1 MASNAAGLEAHWPP
15 RSPRE
20 ALLSTPGGRERYRQI
35 LAQRSSSP
43 SPSKTRSTRPG
54 SRGATLPT
62 MTMDMDDNMDMGDPM
77 DVDEEDDEETLQ
89 LKLQQIQAQLRL
101 KKLRKDKARSQNDP
115 HSSFSALSDQDNT
128 KGSRPGS
135 ASTGRPG
142 MRIKEIRRTDAAVRP
157 PSQDSAVEVPASPV
171 RKAQAQPEQTSP
183 SRILLGIDK
192 GLRGKDVSLKRAPSL
207 RKSSDDP
214 GGSQGSGAGYLH
226 RSRTPGLT
234 EDKPRPLSFNER
246 LAAAR
251 TEEKTREET
260 RSKASRSRS
269 SAFNVTQQ
277 EMEDYKKAAV
287 DVPPNEPSPRDRI
300 FARDD
305 TTGTAPFERP
315 RNGHLSRSN
324 TAPDIRTASRLGHGA
339 SNSGS
344 FSSQVAGSFSSIA
357 SDTPKSPSASFDV
370 YSGFHLSKRILPH
383 QIVARAVSGKT
394 TYSIKDLLRQVKAP
408 DWSLPDDVVDSVV
421 FAIVASKSDP
431 RHHKPQYD
439 AETRKMKQSDRGKY
453 MVLTLVDLEY
463 EVELFLFNSGFER
476 FWKLSTGTVVAILN
490 PDIMPP
496 PPGRADTGRFSLTIN
511 SDADTILEIGAARD
525 LGYCKSVKSDGKLC
539 NSWVNARRTEHCEF
553 HTNTALSRTRSARQ
567 EINGTGGLGGDFK
580 GHRSKKQWESSEDAK
595 RRAKVEDEHGKFDW
609 ETRSRYFVNGG
620 GRGQSA
626 SSLID
631 RDGIADTRER
641 AEGLKRKL
649 AAQEKERDIAKK
661 LGEMG
666 SGGMG
671 GEYMRISGAQETARA
686 GSRSTSRLSGL
697 RGGPRTVPSSSTF
710 KPEVRLPANGI
721 SLASTDDQDQPR
733 KTDARSLGLL
743 PPRGTAGAPKISL
756 SPIKR
761 KRQDSSLSSNSS
773 SFDSRPP
780 GGASSSS
787 SSSAHHG
794 PAGATSRL
802 HSAAG
807 TGRPPGGFG
816 WGTSLRDKLSRMR
829 AGERLSLHTSHNSV
843 SSTTASSSGAS
854 NSSGGGG
861 GTGLTNITTTTLTGG
876 GSAFRDKD
884 RSPVRKKTR
893 FVTEKGIREAGRESL
908 PGSVVASEHGAAA
921 ASRGWN
927 GALASRQRRQQ
938 QEVVLEDDDDDDE
951 DELLVVR

>member
-1 MASNAAGLEAHWPP
+1 MS
-15 RSPRE
+15 
-20 ALLSTPGGRERYRQI
+20 
-35 LAQRSSSP
+35 
-43 SPSKTRSTRPG
+43 
-54 SRGATLPT
+54 
-62 MTMDMDDNMDMGDPM
+62 MDMDDHMDMGDPM

-115 HSSFSALSDQDNT
+115 HSSFSQHSDQDNT
-128 KGSRPGS
+128 KASRPGS
-135 ASTGRPG
+135 ASMARAG
-142 MRIKEIRRTDAAVRP
+142 MRIKEIRRTDTAARP
-157 PSQDSAVEVPASPV
+157 PSQGSAVEVPASPV
-171 RKAQAQPEQTSP
+171 RKAQPQPEKTSP

-192 GLRGKDVSLKRAPSL
+192 GLRGKDISLKRAPSL
-207 RKSSDDP
+207 RKSQDDP
-214 GGSQGSGAGYLH
+214 GGSQGGAGYLH

-246 LAAAR
+246 LTAAR

-269 SAFNVTQQ
+269 SAFDVSRQ

-287 DVPPNEPSPRDRI
+287 DVPNEPSPRDRI

-305 TTGTAPFERP
+305 TTGTAPSERP
-315 RNGHLSRSN
+315 RNGHLHRSN
-324 TAPDIRTASRLGHGA
+324 TAPDVRTASRLGHGA
-339 SNSGS
+339 ANSGS

-357 SDTPKSPSASFDV
+357 SDAPKSPSASFDV
-370 YSGFHLSKRILPH
+370 YSGFHLSRRVLPH
-383 QIVARAVSGKT
+383 QVVARAVSGKT
-394 TYSIKDLLRQVKAP
+394 TYSIQDLLRQVKAP

-439 AETRKMKQSDRGKY
+439 AETRTMKQSDRGKY
-453 MVLTLVDLEY
+453 MVLTLVDLKY
-463 EVELFLFNSGFER
+463 EVELFLFNTGFER

-490 PDIMPP
+490 PDLMPP

-525 LGYCKSVKSDGKLC
+525 LGYCKSVKADGNLC

-567 EINGTGGLGGDFK
+567 EVNGTGGLGNGFN
-580 GHRSKKQWESSEDAK
+580 GHRSQDRTWKDSAEAK
-595 RRAKVEDEHGKFDW
+595 RKSKVEEEHGRFDW
-609 ETRSRYFVNGG
+609 ETRSRYFMNGG

-631 RDGIADTRER
+631 RDGMVSDTRER

-671 GEYMRISGAQETARA
+671 GEYMRISGAQPTAASETSRA
-686 GSRSTSRLSGL
+686 GSRATSRLNGI

-710 KPEVRLPANGI
+710 KPEVRLPAGI
-721 SLASTDDQDQPR
+721 SLPNTDDQDQPR

-743 PPRGTAGAPKISL
+743 APRGATGAPKISL

-761 KRQDSSLSSNSS
+761 KRQDSTLSSNSS
-773 SFDSRPP
+773 SFDSKPP
-780 GGASSSS
+780 ASSASS
-787 SSSAHHG
+787 HH
-794 PAGATSRL
+794 AATATSRL
-802 HSAAG
+802 SAA

-816 WGTSLRDKLSRMR
+816 WGTSLRDKLTRMR
-829 AGERLSLHTSHNSV
+829 AGERLSLHTSHNST
-843 SSTTASSSGAS
+843 STTASSSGAS
-854 NSSGGGG
+854 NSSGGATAT
-861 GTGLTNITTTTLTGG
+861 GTGAG

-908 PGSVVASEHGAAA
+908 PGSVVADHQHGAA
-921 ASRGWN
+921 SRAWN
-927 GALASRQRRQQ
+927 GQLASRQRRQ
-938 QEVVLEDDDDDDE
+938 EVVLEGDDDDDDDDDE
-951 DELLVVR
+951 LVVVR

>member
-1 MASNAAGLEAHWPP
+1 MS
-15 RSPRE
+15 
-20 ALLSTPGGRERYRQI
+20 
-35 LAQRSSSP
+35 
-43 SPSKTRSTRPG
+43 
-54 SRGATLPT
+54 
-62 MTMDMDDNMDMGDPM
+62 MDMDDNMDMGDPM
-77 DVDEEDDEETLQ
+77 DVDDEDDEETLQ

-101 KKLRKDKARSQNDP
+101 KKLRKDRARSQNDP
-115 HSSFSALSDQDNT
+115 HSSFSTHSDQDNT

-135 ASTGRPG
+135 ASTGRAG
-142 MRIKEIRRTDAAVRP
+142 MRIKEIRRTDAAARP

-171 RKAQAQPEQTSP
+171 RKVQTQPEQTSP

-192 GLRGKDVSLKRAPSL
+192 GLRGKDISLKRAPSL
-207 RKSSDDP
+207 RKSQDDP
-214 GGSQGSGAGYLH
+214 GGSQGGGAGYLH

-287 DVPPNEPSPRDRI
+287 DVPPNEPSRRI

-305 TTGTAPFERP
+305 TTGTAPSERP
-315 RNGHLSRSN
+315 RNGHLNRSN
-324 TAPDIRTASRLGHGA
+324 TAPDIRTTSRLGHGA

-344 FSSQVAGSFSSIA
+344 FTSQVAGSFSSIA
-357 SDTPKSPSASFDV
+357 SDTPKSPSVSFDV

-383 QIVARAVSGKT
+383 QVVARAVSGKT

-439 AETRKMKQSDRGKY
+439 AETGKMKQSDRGKY
-453 MVLTLVDLEY
+453 MVLTLVDLQY
-463 EVELFLFNSGFER
+463 EVELFLFNTGFGR

-567 EINGTGGLGGDFK
+567 EINGTGGLGSDFK
-580 GHRSKKQWESSEDAK
+580 GHRSQNRQWESAEAK
-595 RRAKVEDEHGKFDW
+595 RRAKVEEEHGKFDW

-631 RDGIADTRER
+631 RDGISDTRER

-671 GEYMRISGAQETARA
+671 GEYMRISGAQETSRA
-686 GSRSTSRLSGL
+686 GSRSTSRLNGI
-697 RGGPRTVPSSSTF
+697 RAGPRTVPSSSTF

-721 SLASTDDQDQPR
+721 SLPGPKTDDQDQPR

-761 KRQDSSLSSNSS
+761 KRQDSTLSSNSS
-773 SFDSRPP
+773 SFDSKPP
-780 GGASSSS
+780 AASSST
-787 SSSAHHG
+787 HG
-794 PAGATSRL
+794 AASATSRL

-843 SSTTASSSGAS
+843 STTASSSGAS
-854 NSSGGGG
+854 NSSGGGA
-861 GTGLTNITTTTLTGG
+861 TGTTTTTTVTGG
-876 GSAFRDKD
+876 SGSAFRDKD

-927 GALASRQRRQQ
+927 GQLAARQRRLQ
-938 QEVVLEDDDDDDE
+938 QEVVLEDDDDDDD

>member
-1 MASNAAGLEAHWPP
+1 MSME
-15 RSPRE
+15 
-20 ALLSTPGGRERYRQI
+20 
-35 LAQRSSSP
+35 
-43 SPSKTRSTRPG
+43 
-54 SRGATLPT
+54 
-62 MTMDMDDNMDMGDPM
+62 MDDPMDMGDPM
-77 DVDEEDDEETLQ
+77 DVDEDDDEETLQ

-115 HSSFSALSDQDNT
+115 HSSFSQHSDQDNT
-128 KGSRPGS
+128 KASRPGS
-135 ASTGRPG
+135 ASTARAGL
-142 MRIKEIRRTDAAVRP
+142 RIKEIRRTDAATRP
-157 PSQDSAVEVPASPV
+157 PSQGSAVEVPASPV
-171 RKAQAQPEQTSP
+171 RKAQPQPEQTSP

-192 GLRGKDVSLKRAPSL
+192 GLTGKDISLKRAPSL
-207 RKSSDDP
+207 RKSQDDP
-214 GGSQGSGAGYLH
+214 GGSQSGAGYLH

-234 EDKPRPLSFNER
+234 EDKSRPLSFNER

-269 SAFNVTQQ
+269 SAFNVSKQ
-277 EMEDYKKAAV
+277 EMEDYKNAAV
-287 DVPPNEPSPRDRI
+287 DVPNEPSPRDRG
-300 FARDD
+300 FSRDD
-305 TTGTAPFERP
+305 TTGTAPTERP
-315 RNGHLSRSN
+315 RNGHLNRSN
-324 TAPDIRTASRLGHGA
+324 TASSIRTTSRLGHG
-339 SNSGS
+339 STDSGS
-344 FSSQVAGSFSSIA
+344 FTSQVAGSFSSIT
-357 SDTPKSPSASFDV
+357 SETPKSPSASFDV

-383 QIVARAVSGKT
+383 QVVARAVSGKT

-439 AETRKMKQSDRGKY
+439 AETGKMKQSDRGKY
-453 MVLTLVDLEY
+453 MVLNLVDLQY
-463 EVELFLFNSGFER
+463 EIELFLFNSGFER

-490 PDIMPP
+490 PDFMPP

-525 LGYCKSVKSDGKLC
+525 LGYCKSVKADGQLC

-567 EINGTGGLGGDFK
+567 EVNGTGGLGNGFK
-580 GHRSKKQWESSEDAK
+580 GHRSQDRNWKDSAEAK
-595 RRAKVEDEHGKFDW
+595 RQAKIEQEHGKFDW

-631 RDGIADTRER
+631 RDGIISDTRER

-666 SGGMG
+666 SGSMG
-671 GEYMRISGAQETARA
+671 GEYMRISGAAQPGATASSRA
-686 GSRSTSRLSGL
+686 GSRATSRLNGA
-697 RGGPRTVPSSSTF
+697 RGPRTVPSSSTF
-710 KPEVRLPANGI
+710 KPEVRLPGI
-721 SLASTDDQDQPR
+721 SLPTTSNDDEEGQPR

-743 PPRGTAGAPKISL
+743 APRGAGGAAGHKISL

-761 KRQDSSLSSNSS
+761 KRQDSTLSSNSS
-773 SFDSRPP
+773 SFDSKPP
-780 GGASSSS
+780 PAAGPSSR
-787 SSSAHHG
+787 A
-794 PAGATSRL
+794 AAATSRL
-802 HSAAG
+802 SAAG
-807 TGRPPGGFG
+807 GARPPGGFG

-843 SSTTASSSGAS
+843 STTASSSG
-854 NSSGGGG
+854 SSGAGAGAGTGAGGG
-861 GTGLTNITTTTLTGG
+861 
-876 GSAFRDKD
+876 AFRDKD

-908 PGSVVASEHGAAA
+908 PGSVVTDAGA

-927 GALASRQRRQQ
+927 GKLASRQRQQQQQ
-938 QEVVLEDDDDDDE
+938 QEVVLEGDDDDDDDDE
-951 DELLVVR
+951 LVVVR

>member
-1 MASNAAGLEAHWPP
+1 
-15 RSPRE
+15 
-20 ALLSTPGGRERYRQI
+20 
-35 LAQRSSSP
+35 
-43 SPSKTRSTRPG
+43 
-54 SRGATLPT
+54 
-62 MTMDMDDNMDMGDPM
+62 MTMDMDDHMDMGDPM

-115 HSSFSALSDQDNT
+115 HSSFSQHSDQDNT

-135 ASTGRPG
+135 ASTARAGL
-142 MRIKEIRRTDAAVRP
+142 RIKEIRRTDAAARP
-157 PSQDSAVEVPASPV
+157 PSQDSGVEVPASPV
-171 RKAQAQPEQTSP
+171 RKVQQQPEQTSP

-192 GLRGKDVSLKRAPSL
+192 GLRGKDISLKRAPSL
-207 RKSSDDP
+207 RKSQDDL
-214 GGSQGSGAGYLH
+214 GGSQSGAGYLQ

-234 EDKPRPLSFNER
+234 EGKPRPLSFNER
-246 LAAAR
+246 LSAAR

-287 DVPPNEPSPRDRI
+287 DVPPNEPSPHDRI
-300 FARDD
+300 FVFARDD
-305 TTGTAPFERP
+305 TAGTAPSERP
-315 RNGHLSRSN
+315 RNGHLHRSN
-324 TAPDIRTASRLGHGA
+324 TAPDIRATSRLGHGA
-339 SNSGS
+339 ANSGS

-383 QIVARAVSGKT
+383 PVVARAVSGKT
-394 TYSIKDLLRQVKAP
+394 AYSIKDLLRQVKAP

-439 AETRKMKQSDRGKY
+439 AETGKMKQSDRGKY
-453 MVLTLVDLEY
+453 MVLTLVDLQY
-463 EVELFLFNSGFER
+463 EVELFLFNTGFER

-490 PDIMPP
+490 PDLMPP

-525 LGYCKSVKSDGKLC
+525 LGYCKSVKADGKLC

-567 EINGTGGLGGDFK
+567 EINGTAGLGNGSK
-580 GHRSKKQWESSEDAK
+580 GHRSQDWSWKESAEAK
-595 RRAKVEDEHGKFDW
+595 RRSKVEEEHGRLDW
-609 ETRSRYFVNGG
+609 ETRSRYFMSGG
-620 GRGQSA
+620 SRGQSA

-631 RDGIADTRER
+631 RDGIADTRAR

-649 AAQEKERDIAKK
+649 AAQEKERDIAKQ

-666 SGGMG
+666 SGSMG
-671 GEYMRISGAQETARA
+671 GEYMRISGAQPTTAGETSRT
-686 GSRSTSRLSGL
+686 GSRAASRLNGT
-697 RGGPRTVPSSSTF
+697 RGPRTVPSSSTF
-710 KPEVRLPANGI
+710 KPEVRLPAGI
-721 SLASTDDQDQPR
+721 SLPHTDDQDQPR

-743 PPRGTAGAPKISL
+743 APRGTTGAPKISL

-761 KRQDSSLSSNSS
+761 KRQDSTLSSNSS
-773 SFDSRPP
+773 FDSKPP
-780 GGASSSS
+780 AVASPHVTTASS
-787 SSSAHHG
+787 
-794 PAGATSRL
+794 RL
-802 HSAAG
+802 SAA

-829 AGERLSLHTSHNSV
+829 AGERLSLHTSNNSV
-843 SSTTASSSGAS
+843 STTASSSGAS
-854 NSSGGGG
+854 SSSGGAGA
-861 GTGLTNITTTTLTGG
+861 TATTTTTVTG

-908 PGSVVASEHGAAA
+908 PGSVVADHHSGQ
-921 ASRGWN
+921 ASRAWN
-927 GALASRQRRQQ
+927 GQLASRRRQQ
-938 QEVVLEDDDDDDE
+938 QEVVLEGDDDDDDDDE
-951 DELLVVR
+951 LLVVR

>member
-1 MASNAAGLEAHWPP
+1 M
-15 RSPRE
+15 
-20 ALLSTPGGRERYRQI
+20 
-35 LAQRSSSP
+35 
-43 SPSKTRSTRPG
+43 
-54 SRGATLPT
+54 
-62 MTMDMDDNMDMGDPM
+62 
-77 DVDEEDDEETLQ
+77 
-89 LKLQQIQAQLRL
+89 
-101 KKLRKDKARSQNDP
+101 
-115 HSSFSALSDQDNT
+115 
-128 KGSRPGS
+128 
-135 ASTGRPG
+135 
-142 MRIKEIRRTDAAVRP
+142 
-157 PSQDSAVEVPASPV
+157 
-171 RKAQAQPEQTSP
+171 
-183 SRILLGIDK
+183 
-192 GLRGKDVSLKRAPSL
+192 
-207 RKSSDDP
+207 
-214 GGSQGSGAGYLH
+214 
-226 RSRTPGLT
+226 
-234 EDKPRPLSFNER
+234 
-246 LAAAR
+246 
-251 TEEKTREET
+251 
-260 RSKASRSRS
+260 
-269 SAFNVTQQ
+269 
-277 EMEDYKKAAV
+277 
-287 DVPPNEPSPRDRI
+287 
-300 FARDD
+300 
-305 TTGTAPFERP
+305 
-315 RNGHLSRSN
+315 
-324 TAPDIRTASRLGHGA
+324 
-339 SNSGS
+339 
-344 FSSQVAGSFSSIA
+344 
-357 SDTPKSPSASFDV
+357 
-370 YSGFHLSKRILPH
+370 
-383 QIVARAVSGKT
+383 ARAVSGKT

-439 AETRKMKQSDRGKY
+439 AQTGKMKQSDRGKY
-453 MVLTLVDLEY
+453 MVLTLVDLQY

-525 LGYCKSVKSDGKLC
+525 LGYCKSVKADGKLC

-567 EINGTGGLGGDFK
+567 EVNGTVGLGGDFK
-580 GHRSKKQWESSEDAK
+580 GHRSKKGHLESAEDK
-595 RRAKVEDEHGKFDW
+595 RRAKVEEEHGKFDW
-609 ETRSRYFVNGG
+609 ETRSRYFMNG
-620 GRGQSA
+620 GRGGQST

-631 RDGIADTRER
+631 RDGISDTRER

-649 AAQEKERDIAKK
+649 VAQEKERDIAKK

-671 GEYMRISGAQETARA
+671 GEYMRISGAQETSSRA
-686 GSRSTSRLSGL
+686 GSRSTSRLNGL

-721 SLASTDDQDQPR
+721 SLPGSSTDDQDQPR

-743 PPRGTAGAPKISL
+743 PPRSGASGAPKISL

-773 SFDSRPP
+773 SFDSKPP
-780 GGASSSS
+780 GPSTHGAAS
-787 SSSAHHG
+787 
-794 PAGATSRL
+794 ATSRL

-816 WGTSLRDKLSRMR
+816 WGTSLRDKLTRMR

-854 NSSGGGG
+854 NSSGGP
-861 GTGLTNITTTTLTGG
+861 TTINTTVTGG
-876 GSAFRDKD
+876 SGSAFRDKD

-921 ASRGWN
+921 AASRGWN
-927 GALASRQRRQQ
+927 GALASRRRQQQ
-938 QEVVLEDDDDDDE
+938 QEVVLEDDDDDD

>member
-1 MASNAAGLEAHWPP
+1 
-15 RSPRE
+15 
-20 ALLSTPGGRERYRQI
+20 
-35 LAQRSSSP
+35 
-43 SPSKTRSTRPG
+43 
-54 SRGATLPT
+54 
-62 MTMDMDDNMDMGDPM
+62 MDDHMDMGDPM
-77 DVDEEDDEETLQ
+77 DVDVDEEDDEETLQ

-115 HSSFSALSDQDNT
+115 HSSFSQHSDQDNT
-128 KGSRPGS
+128 RGSRPGS
-135 ASTGRPG
+135 ASTGRAG
-142 MRIKEIRRTDAAVRP
+142 MRIKEIRRTDAAARP

-171 RKAQAQPEQTSP
+171 RKVQTQPEQTSP

-192 GLRGKDVSLKRAPSL
+192 GLRGKDISLKRAPSL

-214 GGSQGSGAGYLH
+214 GGSQAGAGFLH
-226 RSRTPGLT
+226 RSRTPAMT

-251 TEEKTREET
+251 TEEKTRDEA

-287 DVPPNEPSPRDRI
+287 DVLPSEPSPRDRI

-305 TTGTAPFERP
+305 TNGTAPSERP
-315 RNGHLSRSN
+315 KNGHLNRSN
-324 TAPDIRTASRLGHGA
+324 TAPDIRTTSRLGHGA

-344 FSSQVAGSFSSIA
+344 FSSQVAGSFSSIV
-357 SDTPKSPSASFDV
+357 SDTPKSPSVSFDV

-383 QIVARAVSGKT
+383 QVVARAVSGKA

-439 AETRKMKQSDRGKY
+439 AETGKMKQSERGKY
-453 MVLTLVDLEY
+453 MVLTLVDLQY
-463 EVELFLFNSGFER
+463 EVELFLFNTGFER

-496 PPGRADTGRFSLTIN
+496 PPGRADTGRFGLTIN

-525 LGYCKSVKSDGKLC
+525 LGYCKSVKADGKFC

-567 EINGTGGLGGDFK
+567 EVNGTGGLGGDFK
-580 GHRSKKQWESSEDAK
+580 GSRSKTRHWESEDAK
-595 RRAKVEDEHGKFDW
+595 RRAKVEEEHGKFDW
-609 ETRSRYFVNGG
+609 ETRSRYFMNGG

-649 AAQEKERDIAKK
+649 AAQEKEREIAKK

-666 SGGMG
+666 SGGLG
-671 GEYMRISGAQETARA
+671 GEYMRISGAQETSRA
-686 GSRSTSRLSGL
+686 GSRSTSRLNGI

-721 SLASTDDQDQPR
+721 SLSGNDDQDQPR

-743 PPRGTAGAPKISL
+743 PSRNGTTGVPKISL

-761 KRQDSSLSSNSS
+761 KRQDSTLSSNSS

-780 GGASSSS
+780 GASSSTYG
-787 SSSAHHG
+787 A
-794 PAGATSRL
+794 AGATSRL

-843 SSTTASSSGAS
+843 STTASSSGAS
-854 NSSGGGG
+854 NSSSGGGATG
-861 GTGLTNITTTTLTGG
+861 ATTVTGTG

-893 FVTEKGIREAGRESL
+893 FVTDKGIREAGRESL

-921 ASRGWN
+921 ASRAWN
-927 GALASRQRRQQ
+927 GPLATGRRQQ
-938 QEVVLEDDDDDDE
+938 QEVVLEGDDDDDDDE
-951 DELLVVR
+951 LLVVR

>member
-1 MASNAAGLEAHWPP
+1 
-15 RSPRE
+15 
-20 ALLSTPGGRERYRQI
+20 
-35 LAQRSSSP
+35 
-43 SPSKTRSTRPG
+43 
-54 SRGATLPT
+54 
-62 MTMDMDDNMDMGDPM
+62 MTMDTDDHMDMGDPM
-77 DVDEEDDEETLQ
+77 DLDEEDDEETLQ

-101 KKLRKDKARSQNDP
+101 KKLRKDKAKSQNDP
-115 HSSFSALSDQDNT
+115 HSSFSQHSDQDNT
-128 KGSRPGS
+128 RASRPGS
-135 ASTGRPG
+135 ASTARAGL
-142 MRIKEIRRTDAAVRP
+142 RIKEIRRTDAATRP
-157 PSQDSAVEVPASPV
+157 SSQSSAVEVPASPV
-171 RKAQAQPEQTSP
+171 RKAQPQPEQTSP

-192 GLRGKDVSLKRAPSL
+192 GLRGKDISLKRAPSL
-207 RKSSDDP
+207 RKSQDDP
-214 GGSQGSGAGYLH
+214 GGSQGGAGYLH

-287 DVPPNEPSPRDRI
+287 DVPNEPSPRDRI

-305 TTGTAPFERP
+305 TTGTATSERP
-315 RNGHLSRSN
+315 RNGHLHRSN
-324 TAPDIRTASRLGHGA
+324 TAPDIRTTSRLGHGPT
-339 SNSGS
+339 NSGS

-383 QIVARAVSGKT
+383 QVVARAVSGKT

-439 AETRKMKQSDRGKY
+439 AETGKMKQSDRGKY
-453 MVLTLVDLEY
+453 MVLTLVDLQY

-490 PDIMPP
+490 PDLMPP

-525 LGYCKSVKSDGKLC
+525 LGYCKSVKGDGNLC

-567 EINGTGGLGGDFK
+567 EVNGTGGLGNGFK
-580 GHRSKKQWESSEDAK
+580 GHRSKDRTWQESAEAK
-595 RRAKVEDEHGKFDW
+595 RRSKVEEEHGRFDW
-609 ETRSRYFVNGG
+609 ETRSRYFMNGG

-631 RDGIADTRER
+631 RDGTISDTRER

-666 SGGMG
+666 SGSMG
-671 GEYMRISGAQETARA
+671 GEYMRISGATQPSASESSRA
-686 GSRSTSRLSGL
+686 GSRATSRLNGT
-697 RGGPRTVPSSSTF
+697 RGPRTVPSSSTF
-710 KPEVRLPANGI
+710 KPEVRLPAGI
-721 SLASTDDQDQPR
+721 SLPIDEDQPR

-743 PPRGTAGAPKISL
+743 APRGTGSKISL

-761 KRQDSSLSSNSS
+761 KRQDSTLSSNSS
-773 SFDSRPP
+773 SFDSKPP
-780 GGASSSS
+780 AASSTH
-787 SSSAHHG
+787 A
-794 PAGATSRL
+794 AAATSRL
-802 HSAAG
+802 SAA

-829 AGERLSLHTSHNSV
+829 AGERLTLHTSHNST
-843 SSTTASSSGAS
+843 STTASSSGAS
-854 NSSGGGG
+854 SSGAGGGAG
-861 GTGLTNITTTTLTGG
+861 GTGAGG
-876 GSAFRDKD
+876 GPGGGAFRDKD

-908 PGSVVASEHGAAA
+908 PGSVVADHHHGTSS
-921 ASRGWN
+921 SRGWN
-927 GALASRQRRQQ
+927 GQLASRQRQQQRQ
-938 QEVVLEDDDDDDE
+938 QEVVLEGDDDDDDDDDE
-951 DELLVVR
+951 LVVVR